1 MEAEGNEGRRRGSH
15 EQRLSNTPVGHGSR
29 LLGLCLLLRLL
40 LLFLV
45 LLVADGAALRL
56 PVSDVGHLRRHRR
69 LRISG
74 ACIYRSVL
82 VVAGVVVGE
91 ESPHVYARSDAAA
104 LLRVHDLVNSSVDW
118 FTYERAATT
127 GAKIWNA
134 FVGLV

>member
-1 MEAEGNEGRRRGSH
+1 MAAGS
-15 EQRLSNTPVGHGSR
+15 SAFACFFVFFFFF
-29 LLGLCLLLRLL
+29 LC
-40 LLFLV
+40 FWSPTV
-45 LLVADGAALRL
+45 LLCAFPSATSVTSAI
-56 PVSDVGHLRRHRR
+56 
-69 LRISG
+69 ISG

-104 LLRVHDLVNSSVDW
+104 LLRVHDPVNSSADW

-134 FVGLV
+134 FVGLGGEALSI